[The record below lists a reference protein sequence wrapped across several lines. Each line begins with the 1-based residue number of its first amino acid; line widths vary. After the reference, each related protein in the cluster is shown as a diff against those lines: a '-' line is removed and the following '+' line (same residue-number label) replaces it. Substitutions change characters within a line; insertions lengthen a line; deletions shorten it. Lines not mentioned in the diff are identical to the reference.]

1 MNKAGQSC
9 VAQKFG
15 RNETRYAPYAQGENG
30 VPGETGAVVLKEA
43 SKWQLPK

>member
-15 RNETRYAPYAQGENG
+15 RNETRYAPYAQRENG
-30 VPGETGAVVLKEA
+30 VPGGTGAVVLKEA